1 MRIAEYSLSLAV
13 GIVAAGALCLL
24 SGCPGPSFSTPTP
37 SPTQTPSTTPSES
50 PSSTPTPTEPPTPT
64 PTATPSQ
71 TPSPTA
77 TPTPS
82 PTPSPTPT
90 PLPETYI
97 PYSHKDTAKLFNGIQ
112 LHSEIKSKPGDP
124 AWKERKDE
132 SSYTLNLE
140 LDVRIPRAA
149 ESLADLVEADSS
161 LETVL
166 PQLATLLGAN
176 RVSPYYHALYQN
188 KLTALS
194 GHLNHLEQLLSRHN
208 FFDCNTVLELTN
220 PTTKRRALL
229 IQSDMDVNADGS
241 DSDRTLEVDGSST
254 NFQPYTSYRWAKR
267 TGTPSQFVAEREAKI
282 RQAQAELTEKISPER
297 KRFLQDEIARLSHE
311 IEDLEHYS
319 FLVAKE
325 DPYVVLPGFMCRQGV
340 HGLFPRLGDLVVVI
354 YGGKLYPAILGDV
367 GPSDKIGEASLR
379 LATQIDP
386 RANPYNRPETDL
398 NVTYLVFP
406 GTADKDPAP
415 PDLQNLHDRC
425 DELLKS
431 LGGYSGELY
440 TWTNL
445 LATPTPSPTP
455 EPSPSPSESVTPAG
469 SVSPSETPPPGGSP
483 PPSGSATPSASVTP
497 TGTPGASAEGSATPS
512 LTPTPEPS
520 SSPEKR
526 PTPKSRTKPGKK
538 TRNS

>member
-1 MRIAEYSLSLAV
+1 MRIAEYSLSLTAS
-13 GIVAAGALCLL
+13 ILAIAALFLFA
-24 SGCPGPSFSTPTP
+24 GCPGPTFSTSTP
-37 SPTQTPSTTPSES
+37 SPTQAPSPTPSES
-50 PSSTPTPTEPPTPT
+50 SSPTETPT
-64 PTATPSQ
+64 PTATPSP
-71 TPSPTA
+71 TPAPTA
-77 TPTPS
+77 TPTPTATPLLT
-82 PTPSPTPT
+82 PTPIPTPT

-112 LHSEIKSKPGDP
+112 LHSEVKSRPGEP
-124 AWKERKDE
+124 AWQERKDE
-132 SSYTLNLE
+132 NSYTLNIE

-149 ESLADLVEADSS
+149 ESLADLVQADSS
-161 LETVL
+161 LGTVL
-166 PQLATLLGAN
+166 PQLATLLGSN

-208 FFDCNTVLELTN
+208 FFDCNTILELTN
-220 PTTKRRALL
+220 PTTKTRALL

-241 DSDRTLEVDGSST
+241 DADRTLEVDGSST
-254 NFQPYTSYRWAKR
+254 NFQPYTSYRWSKR
-267 TGTPSQFVAEREAKI
+267 TDTPSQFVAERAAKI
-282 RQAQAELTEKISPER
+282 RQTQAELTQKITSER

-325 DPYVVLPGFMCRQGV
+325 DPYVVLPGFMCRQGA

-406 GTADKDPAP
+406 DTADKDPAP

-431 LGGYSGELY
+431 LGGYSGELFA
-440 TWTNL
+440 WTNL

-455 EPSPSPSESVTPAG
+455 EASPSPSATPGVSASPGESATSAGSTTPSG
-469 SVSPSETPPPGGSP
+469 SVSPSA
-483 PPSGSATPSASVTP
+483 SATPTA
-497 TGTPGASAEGSATPS
+497 TPGASPEGSPTPS

-526 PTPKSRTKPGKK
+526 PTPKSGTKKK
-538 TRNS
+538 ARNT